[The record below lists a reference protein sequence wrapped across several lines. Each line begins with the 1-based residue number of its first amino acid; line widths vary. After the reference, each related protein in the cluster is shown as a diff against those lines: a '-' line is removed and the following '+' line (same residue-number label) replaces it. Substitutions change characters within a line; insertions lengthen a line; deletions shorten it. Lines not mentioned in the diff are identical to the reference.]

1 MPIFENWQVLVRGVG
16 ISPPSRFVLLLGVQ
30 NLCLLS
36 PLQAN
41 FIEDI
46 ILLFSDLIYLFQSYR
61 NGDDF
66 RMSKNRTERL
76 QLRLSSEEKEAI
88 AQKAAD
94 ANMSIAD
101 YEAIAQKAADANMSI
116 ADYIVAL
123 SANQKIIDA
132 KIIAQLILEIRRIG
146 VNVNQVA
153 AVANYQKF
161 ANKEMLSK
169 VNDGQNQIIDLLMKI
184 LSEVYDT
191 EKHDI
196 RSLENQMA
204 KLTEAIEGM
213 MKSGNSQSN

>member
-1 MPIFENWQVLVRGVG
+1 
-16 ISPPSRFVLLLGVQ
+16 
-30 NLCLLS
+30 
-36 PLQAN
+36 
-41 FIEDI
+41 
-46 ILLFSDLIYLFQSYR
+46 
-61 NGDDF
+61 
-66 RMSKNRTERL
+66 MSKNRTERL
-76 QLRLSSEEKEAI
+76 QLRLSSEEK
-88 AQKAAD
+88 
-94 ANMSIAD
+94 
-101 YEAIAQKAADANMSI
+101 EAIAQKAADANMSI

-213 MKSGNSQSN
+213 MKSGNSKSN

>member
-1 MPIFENWQVLVRGVG
+1 MGG
-16 ISPPSRFVLLLGVQ
+16 SPPSRFVLLIGVQ

-46 ILLFSDLIYLFQSYR
+46 ILLFSDVIYLFQSYR

-76 QLRLSSEEKEAI
+76 QLRVSSEEK
-88 AQKAAD
+88 
-94 ANMSIAD
+94 
-101 YEAIAQKAADANMSI
+101 EAIAQKAADANMSI

>member
-1 MPIFENWQVLVRGVG
+1 MGG
-16 ISPPSRFVLLLGVQ
+16 SPPSRFVLLIGVQ
-30 NLCLLS
+30 NLYLLS

-76 QLRLSSEEKEAI
+76 QLRLSSEEK
-88 AQKAAD
+88 
-94 ANMSIAD
+94 
-101 YEAIAQKAADANMSI
+101 EAIAQKAADANMSI

>member
-1 MPIFENWQVLVRGVG
+1 MGS
-16 ISPPSRFVLLLGVQ
+16 SPPSRFVLLLGVQ

-76 QLRLSSEEKEAI
+76 QLRVSSEEK
-88 AQKAAD
+88 
-94 ANMSIAD
+94 
-101 YEAIAQKAADANMSI
+101 EAIAQKAADANMSI

-132 KIIAQLILEIRRIG
+132 KIIAQLILEVRRIG
-146 VNVNQVA
+146 VNVNQIA
-153 AVANYQKF
+153 AVANTQKYVS
-161 ANKEMLSK
+161 KEMLSK

>member
-1 MPIFENWQVLVRGVG
+1 MGG
-16 ISPPSRFVLLLGVQ
+16 SPPSRFVLLIGVQ
-30 NLCLLS
+30 NLYLLS

-46 ILLFSDLIYLFQSYR
+46 ILLFSDVIYLFQSYR

-76 QLRLSSEEKEAI
+76 QLRVSSEEKEAI

-94 ANMSIAD
+94 ANMSI
-101 YEAIAQKAADANMSI
+101 S
-116 ADYIVAL
+116 DYIVAL

>member
-1 MPIFENWQVLVRGVG
+1 MGG
-16 ISPPSRFVLLLGVQ
+16 SPPSRFVLLIGVQ
-30 NLCLLS
+30 NLYLLS

-66 RMSKNRTERL
+66 KMSKNRTERL
-76 QLRLSSEEKEAI
+76 QLRVSSEEK
-88 AQKAAD
+88 
-94 ANMSIAD
+94 
-101 YEAIAQKAADANMSI
+101 EAIAQKAADANMSI

>member
-1 MPIFENWQVLVRGVG
+1 
-16 ISPPSRFVLLLGVQ
+16 
-30 NLCLLS
+30 
-36 PLQAN
+36 
-41 FIEDI
+41 
-46 ILLFSDLIYLFQSYR
+46 
-61 NGDDF
+61 
-66 RMSKNRTERL
+66 MSKNRTERL
-76 QLRLSSEEKEAI
+76 QLRVSPEEKAAI
-88 AQKAAD
+88 RQKAAD
-94 ANMSIAD
+94 ANMSAAD
-101 YEAIAQKAADANMSI
+101 YL
-116 ADYIVAL
+116 VAL

-146 VNVNQVA
+146 VNVNQIA
-153 AVANYQKF
+153 EVANYQKF
-161 ANKEMLSK
+161 VNKEMLSK

>member
-1 MPIFENWQVLVRGVG
+1 
-16 ISPPSRFVLLLGVQ
+16 
-30 NLCLLS
+30 
-36 PLQAN
+36 
-41 FIEDI
+41 
-46 ILLFSDLIYLFQSYR
+46 
-61 NGDDF
+61 
-66 RMSKNRTERL
+66 MSKNRTERL
-76 QLRLSSEEKEAI
+76 QLRVSSEEK
-88 AQKAAD
+88 
-94 ANMSIAD
+94 
-101 YEAIAQKAADANMSI
+101 EAIAQKAADANMSI

-169 VNDGQNQIIDLLMKI
+169 VNDGQNQIINLLMKI

>member
-1 MPIFENWQVLVRGVG
+1 
-16 ISPPSRFVLLLGVQ
+16 
-30 NLCLLS
+30 
-36 PLQAN
+36 
-41 FIEDI
+41 
-46 ILLFSDLIYLFQSYR
+46 
-61 NGDDF
+61 
-66 RMSKNRTERL
+66 MSKNRTERL
-76 QLRLSSEEKEAI
+76 QLRVSSEEK
-88 AQKAAD
+88 
-94 ANMSIAD
+94 
-101 YEAIAQKAADANMSI
+101 EAIAQKAADANMSI

-191 EKHDI
+191 ETHSI
-196 RSLENQMA
+196 RSIEN
-204 KLTEAIEGM
+204 KLDELKSIVEGM
-213 MKSGNSQSN
+213 SKDGNSKSN

>member
-1 MPIFENWQVLVRGVG
+1 MGG
-16 ISPPSRFVLLLGVQ
+16 SPPSRFVLLLGVQ

-76 QLRLSSEEKEAI
+76 QLRVSSEEK
-88 AQKAAD
+88 
-94 ANMSIAD
+94 
-101 YEAIAQKAADANMSI
+101 EAIAQKAADANMSI

>member
-1 MPIFENWQVLVRGVG
+1 MGG
-16 ISPPSRFVLLLGVQ
+16 SPPSRFVLLLGVQ

-46 ILLFSDLIYLFQSYR
+46 ILLFSDVIYLFQSYR

-76 QLRLSSEEKEAI
+76 QLRVSSEEK
-88 AQKAAD
+88 
-94 ANMSIAD
+94 
-101 YEAIAQKAADANMSI
+101 EAIAQKAADANMSI

>member
-1 MPIFENWQVLVRGVG
+1 
-16 ISPPSRFVLLLGVQ
+16 
-30 NLCLLS
+30 
-36 PLQAN
+36 
-41 FIEDI
+41 
-46 ILLFSDLIYLFQSYR
+46 
-61 NGDDF
+61 
-66 RMSKNRTERL
+66 MSKNRTERL
-76 QLRLSSEEKEAI
+76 QLRVSSEEK
-88 AQKAAD
+88 
-94 ANMSIAD
+94 
-101 YEAIAQKAADANMSI
+101 EAIAQKAADANMSI

-132 KIIAQLILEIRRIG
+132 KMIAQLILEIRRVG
-146 VNVNQVA
+146 VNINQVA

>member
-1 MPIFENWQVLVRGVG
+1 
-16 ISPPSRFVLLLGVQ
+16 
-30 NLCLLS
+30 
-36 PLQAN
+36 
-41 FIEDI
+41 
-46 ILLFSDLIYLFQSYR
+46 
-61 NGDDF
+61 
-66 RMSKNRTERL
+66 MSKNRTERL
-76 QLRLSSEEKEAI
+76 QLRVSSEEKEAI

-94 ANMSIAD
+94 ANMSI
-101 YEAIAQKAADANMSI
+101 S
-116 ADYIVAL
+116 DYIVAL

>member
-1 MPIFENWQVLVRGVG
+1 M
-16 ISPPSRFVLLLGVQ
+16 
-30 NLCLLS
+30 LS
-36 PLQAN
+36 PLQ
-41 FIEDI
+41 
-46 ILLFSDLIYLFQSYR
+46 
-61 NGDDF
+61 

-76 QLRLSSEEKEAI
+76 QLRVSSEEK
-88 AQKAAD
+88 
-94 ANMSIAD
+94 
-101 YEAIAQKAADANMSI
+101 EAIAQKAADANMSI

-213 MKSGNSQSN
+213 MKSGNSKSN

>member
-1 MPIFENWQVLVRGVG
+1 
-16 ISPPSRFVLLLGVQ
+16 
-30 NLCLLS
+30 
-36 PLQAN
+36 
-41 FIEDI
+41 
-46 ILLFSDLIYLFQSYR
+46 
-61 NGDDF
+61 
-66 RMSKNRTERL
+66 MSKNRTERL
-76 QLRLSSEEKEAI
+76 QLRVSSEEKEAI
-88 AQKAAD
+88 AQKP
-94 ANMSIAD
+94 
-101 YEAIAQKAADANMSI
+101 ADANMSI

-204 KLTEAIEGM
+204 KLTEAIERM

>member
-1 MPIFENWQVLVRGVG
+1 MGG
-16 ISPPSRFVLLLGVQ
+16 SPPSRFVLLIGVQ

-66 RMSKNRTERL
+66 KMSKNRTERL
-76 QLRLSSEEKEAI
+76 QLRVSSEEK
-88 AQKAAD
+88 
-94 ANMSIAD
+94 
-101 YEAIAQKAADANMSI
+101 EAIAQKAADANMSI

>member
-1 MPIFENWQVLVRGVG
+1 MG
-16 ISPPSRFVLLLGVQ
+16 ISPPSRSVLLIGVQ

-76 QLRLSSEEKEAI
+76 QLRVSSEEKEAI

-94 ANMSIAD
+94 ANMSI
-101 YEAIAQKAADANMSI
+101 S
-116 ADYIVAL
+116 DYIVAL

-213 MKSGNSQSN
+213 MKSGNSKSN

>member
-1 MPIFENWQVLVRGVG
+1 
-16 ISPPSRFVLLLGVQ
+16 
-30 NLCLLS
+30 
-36 PLQAN
+36 
-41 FIEDI
+41 
-46 ILLFSDLIYLFQSYR
+46 
-61 NGDDF
+61 
-66 RMSKNRTERL
+66 
-76 QLRLSSEEKEAI
+76 
-88 AQKAAD
+88 
-94 ANMSIAD
+94 
-101 YEAIAQKAADANMSI
+101 MSI

>member
-1 MPIFENWQVLVRGVG
+1 
-16 ISPPSRFVLLLGVQ
+16 
-30 NLCLLS
+30 
-36 PLQAN
+36 
-41 FIEDI
+41 
-46 ILLFSDLIYLFQSYR
+46 
-61 NGDDF
+61 
-66 RMSKNRTERL
+66 MSKNRTERL
-76 QLRLSSEEKEAI
+76 QLRLSSEEK
-88 AQKAAD
+88 
-94 ANMSIAD
+94 
-101 YEAIAQKAADANMSI
+101 EAIAQKAADANMSI

-204 KLTEAIEGM
+204 KLTEAIERM

>member
-1 MPIFENWQVLVRGVG
+1 MGG
-16 ISPPSRFVLLLGVQ
+16 SPPSRFVLLIGVQ

-76 QLRLSSEEKEAI
+76 QLRLSSEEK
-88 AQKAAD
+88 
-94 ANMSIAD
+94 
-101 YEAIAQKAADANMSI
+101 EAIAQKAADANMSI